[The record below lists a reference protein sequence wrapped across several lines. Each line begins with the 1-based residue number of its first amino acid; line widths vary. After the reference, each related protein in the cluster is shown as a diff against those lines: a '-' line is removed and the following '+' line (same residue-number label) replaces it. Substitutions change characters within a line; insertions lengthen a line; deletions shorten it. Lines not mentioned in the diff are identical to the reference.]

1 MMAGTRIRIAIAVV
15 ASLVA
20 HAATTAAESPPESPA
35 ENGFTCLGPDQ
46 VTVQTILEP
55 LPADSTAL
63 DAYLWDHFIRS
74 DLCERFDCLVHRWC
88 ELWPAYA
95 ETLVVRAESA
105 GLDGA
110 SLRTCLAAVRDD
122 AGRNA
127 YLPIGASR
135 AALRDE
141 PVWVILVKW
150 EWADAS
156 SREVLGHAR
165 AYVVAA
171 KGGRRLWLASCS

>member
-1 MMAGTRIRIAIAVV
+1 MRIRAAIAVV
-15 ASLVA
+15 AWLIA

-35 ENGFTCLGPDQ
+35 ENGFTCLGPDS
-46 VTVQTILEP
+46 VTVQTMLEP

-63 DAYLWDHFIRS
+63 ETYLWDHFIGS
-74 DLCERFDCLVHRWC
+74 DLCGRFDCLVHRWR

-95 ETLVVRAESA
+95 ETLVVRAEAA

-122 AGRNA
+122 VGRNA

-135 AALRDE
+135 AVLRGE

-156 SREVLGHAR
+156 LREVLGHTR
-165 AYVVAA
+165 AYVLDA
-171 KGGRRLWLASCS
+171 KDGRRIFLASCS